1 MARHPP
7 LVVYQLAMRT
17 VLLLAFLG
25 VGACSA
31 PAPEP
36 KVAKKE
42 ACPPVATKIAISA
55 TDRSNATQE
64 GNGRPV
70 QVRVYQL
77 QTNAKLRG
85 ATFEEIWQKDKEV
98 LATDLK
104 SVAEYTVY
112 PGKSQDISVE
122 RNPDANFLGLV
133 ALFREPKG
141 TDWYVTYELT
151 APPKSPPCAKSITIP
166 VFLDRMQIKDGEGN
180 AASSDTPVNASS
192 DVANDSTIKNGGN

>member
-1 MARHPP
+1 
-7 LVVYQLAMRT
+7 MRT
-17 VLLLAFLG
+17 VLLLTFLG
-25 VGACSA
+25 IGACTA

-42 ACPPVATKIAISA
+42 ACPPVATRIALDAS
-55 TDRSNATQE
+55 DRSNATPD
-64 GNGRPV
+64 GSGRPV
-70 QVRVYQL
+70 QLRVYQL
-77 QTNAKLRG
+77 GTDTKLRA

-112 PGKSQDISVE
+112 PGKSQEIPVA

-151 APPKSPPCAKSITIP
+151 SPPKTPPCAKSMTIP
-166 VFLDRMQIKDGEGN
+166 VYIDKMHIQDGEGRGDS
-180 AASSDTPVNASS
+180 AESPAGASSTAPTA
-192 DVANDSTIKNGGN
+192 KEGE